1 MKKVLLNFTHH
12 SLKTK
17 VSHYHNVIAKL
28 TGNPTFTSPDPTLT
42 YATALLNQLEA
53 AIVSASDG
61 GHTAISARHDCELAT
76 DKAFRGLALYVD
88 KIADGDETKILSAG
102 FQANNDRAPRI
113 KVPLL
118 ANDGSHSGNVLLIS
132 DTHDKGCAYI
142 FRVSKDVLPTDASGW
157 TVVATVAQSKYE
169 ISGLVVGCYYY
180 FDVAVVTPTGTT
192 DFCAPVKKL
201 VV

>member
-1 MKKVLLNFTHH
+1 MKKVLLNFVHH
-12 SLKTK
+12 SLKIK
-17 VSHYHNVIAKL
+17 VSDYHNVIAKL
-28 TGNPTFTSPDPTLT
+28 TGNPTFPTPDPSLADTE
-42 YATALLNQLEA
+42 ALLTQLES

-61 GHTAISARHDCELAT
+61 SHTAISALHDCEIAT

-102 FQANNDRAPRI
+102 FQANKDRTPRV

-118 ANDGSHSGNVLLIS
+118 ANDGSHSGSVNLIS
-132 DTHDKGCAYI
+132 DTHVQGCAYI

-169 ISGLVVGCYYY
+169 VSGLVVGCYYY
-180 FDVAVVTPTGTT
+180 FDVAIVTPTGTT

>member
-12 SLKTK
+12 SLKTQ
-17 VSHYHNVIAKL
+17 VSDYHNVLAKL
-28 TGNPTFTSPDPTLT
+28 TGNPTFLSPDPTL
-42 YATALLNQLEA
+42 AEALALLTQLEA

-61 GHTAISARHDCELAT
+61 SHTAISAVHDCEIAT

-102 FQANNDRAPRI
+102 FQANNDRAPRV

-118 ANDGSHSGNVLLIS
+118 ANDGSHSGCVNLIS
-132 DTHDKGCAYI
+132 DTHPKGCAYI
-142 FRVSKDVLPTDASGW
+142 FRVSKDVLPIDANGW

-169 ISGLVVGCYYY
+169 VSGLVVGCYYY
-180 FDVAVVTPTGTT
+180 FDVAVVTATGTT

>member
-1 MKKVLLNFTHH
+1 MKKVLLSFVHH

-17 VSHYHNVIAKL
+17 VSYYHNVLAKL
-28 TGNPTFTSPDPTLT
+28 TGNLT
-42 YATALLNQLEA
+42 YATPDPSLADAAALLNQLEA
-53 AIVSASDG
+53 ALVSASDG
-61 GHTAISARHDCELAT
+61 SHTAISAVHDCEIAT

-102 FQANNDRAPRI
+102 FQASKDPTPRI

-118 ANDGSHSGNVLLIS
+118 ANDGSHSGCVNLIS
-132 DTHDKGCAYI
+132 DTHPKGCAYI
-142 FRVSKDVLPTDASGW
+142 FRVSKDVLPTDANGW

-169 ISGLVVGCYYY
+169 VSGLVVGCYYY

>member
-1 MKKVLLNFTHH
+1 
-12 SLKTK
+12 
-17 VSHYHNVIAKL
+17 VSDYHNVIAKL
-28 TGNPTFTSPDPTLT
+28 TGNPTFMSPDPTL
-42 YATALLNQLEA
+42 AEALALLTQLEA

-61 GHTAISARHDCELAT
+61 SHTAISALHDYELAT
-76 DKAFRGLALYVD
+76 DKVFRGLALYVD

-102 FQANNDRAPRI
+102 FQANNDRAPRV

-118 ANDGSHSGNVLLIS
+118 ANDGSHSGCVNLIS
-132 DTHDKGCAYI
+132 DTHPKGCAYI
-142 FRVSKDVLPTDASGW
+142 FRFSKDVLPIDANGW
-157 TVVATVAQSKYE
+157 IVVATVAQSKYE
-169 ISGLVVGCYYY
+169 VSGLVVGCYYY